1 MALQKEIY
9 CIYQPNQYQIS
20 WDKYFQ
26 RYQAADEARY
36 LEPCVLG
43 ETRKFLLI
51 TQKRKAGS
59 VPKQVHLPLAALCH
73 NSSAV
78 LKSTKKRKRGGGSQ
92 KVLHQNNMKRKK
104 EVASNHWA

>member
-26 RYQAADEARY
+26 CSQAADQAHY
-36 LEPCVLG
+36 LEPRVLG
-43 ETRKFLLI
+43 ETRTFLLI

-59 VPKQVHLPLAALCH
+59 VRTQVHLPLAALCH

-78 LKSTKKRKRGGGSQ
+78 LKPTKKRKKRGWKSEGS
-92 KVLHQNNMKRKK
+92 
-104 EVASNHWA
+104 ASKQHEREKGSCF